1 MVCLLATGSPMSRYA
16 GSDGVIYSGTPAT
29 NAPRLA
35 ASSTTA
41 TSPCIRGLR
50 IL

>member
-16 GSDGVIYSGTPAT
+16 GSDGVIYSGTLAM
-29 NAPRLA
+29 NVPRLT

-41 TSPCIRGLR
+41 SSPRMKG
-50 IL
+50 